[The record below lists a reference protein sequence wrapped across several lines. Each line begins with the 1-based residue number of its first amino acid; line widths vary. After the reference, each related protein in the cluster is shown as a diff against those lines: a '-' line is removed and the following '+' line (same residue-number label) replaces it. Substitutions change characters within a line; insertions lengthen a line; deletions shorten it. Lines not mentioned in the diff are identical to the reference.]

1 MAEVY
6 INTNSPTATKILFG
20 GEIINADGDYVMAT
34 VYDITEDPAVSP
46 LVDPE
51 VPVLSVEATKI
62 ETDNGSYKINIPY
75 HLTNRIKKFKV
86 NWGYEI
92 NNEAESHATFVDVV
106 QPYCNIAE
114 AIEDLGFGTDPSDPN
129 YKTYHDLVMAEKYA
143 RKVIE
148 NYTGQKFCLYDD
160 VQIAYGSG
168 SDILPLPFKL
178 NTLHELYS
186 NDILLVDTLNE
197 VNNWNYTTQLAE
209 SGFGIRINRADM
221 LDNTVYT
228 ANGMVPPSINDS
240 GSGVFIKD
248 YRYRVQGRYGWD
260 TVPDD
265 IQIACVEL
273 MKDYFSKDS
282 VWRAKYVNNV
292 QSFDWKF
299 EYNAEA
305 YRGTGNVYVDQILLP
320 YVITQLMV
328 I

>member
-6 INTNSPTATKILFG
+6 VNTNSPTSTKIVFG

-46 LVDPE
+46 SVNPE
-51 VPVLSVEATKI
+51 TPVLSVEATKI

-75 HLTNRIKKFKV
+75 HLTNRQKRLKV

-92 NNEAESHATFVDVV
+92 NGESESHATFVEVV
-106 QPYCNIAE
+106 QPYCSIAE
-114 AIEDLGFGTDPSDPN
+114 AIEDLGFGTDPSDPK
-129 YKTYHDLVMAEKYA
+129 YKTYHELVMAEKYA
-143 RKVIE
+143 RKVID
-148 NYTGQKFCLYDD
+148 NFTGQRFCLYDD
-160 VQIAYGSG
+160 VQVVYGSG
-168 SDILPLPFKL
+168 SDILLLPSKL
-178 NTLHELYS
+178 NTLHELYA
-186 NDILLVDTLNE
+186 NDILLLDTLNE
-197 VNNWNYTTQLAE
+197 INNWNYVTQIAE

-228 ANGMVPPSINDS
+228 ANGMVPPSINDHN
-240 GSGVFIKD
+240 SGVFIKN
-248 YRYRVQGRYGWD
+248 YRYRVQGKYGWS

-265 IQIACVEL
+265 IEIACIEL

-282 VWRAKYVNNV
+282 TWRAKYVKNV

-299 EYNAEA
+299 EYNPEA
-305 YRGTGNVYVDQILLP
+305 YSGTGNVYVDQLLLP

>member
-129 YKTYHDLVMAEKYA
+129 YKTYHELVMAEKYA
-143 RKVIE
+143 RKTIE

-197 VNNWNYTTQLAE
+197 VNNWNYTTQIAE

-228 ANGMVPPSINDS
+228 ANGMVPPSINDN
-240 GSGVFIKD
+240 GSGVFIKN

-260 TVPDD
+260 VVPDD
-265 IQIACVEL
+265 IEIACVEL